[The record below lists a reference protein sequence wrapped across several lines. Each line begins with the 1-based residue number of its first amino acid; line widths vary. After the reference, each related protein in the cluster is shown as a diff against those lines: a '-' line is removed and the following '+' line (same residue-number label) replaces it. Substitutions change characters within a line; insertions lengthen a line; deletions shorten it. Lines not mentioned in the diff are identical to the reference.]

1 MHMNTSRLP
10 KSPIPPVIPVRQR
23 FGRPRVEDL
32 AAATMD
38 ALARLIPDP
47 AQVRGKVIGLT
58 APSRG
63 IRDIGLVLGNLARAI
78 RSFGATPKVLTAMG
92 THGGGTAE
100 GNLETARNRGIDP
113 ETVGAEVIG
122 DIATTHLD
130 TVNGIEVHVA
140 RAALSCDGVIL
151 VNRIKEH
158 TDILWDTPLPH
169 GHFGLESGWAKI
181 LALGLSHLQ
190 ALAQHLH
197 VHGKTLGV
205 AIETSSRRIIRGGE
219 VKVLGGVG
227 IIENAYDE
235 TAAVVGAPVSASDQ
249 AIDEF
254 FATEARFLAESRALM
269 PRLPFGEIDVLW
281 CHWLGKNLS
290 GQGMHT
296 KTIGRS
302 PYGAVQGQPWVPG
315 TPRIFNIIG
324 SALTPGNHGNAIGMG
339 LCEFITER
347 FRAAVDPE
355 ITALNCL
362 TALSPCQARM
372 PIVMPNDREALA
384 TALAISP
391 GGSRPRLVLIHSTLM
406 LADLLV
412 SPAALEDSQRLGAS
426 LEVRGERR
434 DIPFTLDG
442 HVNWEAAIPA
452 THLGVPSAR

>member
-1 MHMNTSRLP
+1 M
-10 KSPIPPVIPVRQR
+10 
-23 FGRPRVEDL
+23 
-32 AAATMD
+32 A
-38 ALARLIPDP
+38 
-47 AQVRGKVIGLT
+47 
-58 APSRG
+58 
-63 IRDIGLVLGNLARAI
+63 
-78 RSFGATPKVLTAMG
+78 PKVLTAMG

-113 ETVGAEVIG
+113 ERVAAEVIG
-122 DIATTHLD
+122 DIETTHLD
-130 TVNGIEVHVA
+130 TIDGLEVHVG

-158 TDILWDTPLPH
+158 TDILWETPLPK
-169 GHFGLESGWAKI
+169 GYFGLESGWAKI

-190 ALAQHLH
+190 ALTQHQH
-197 VHGKTLGV
+197 VHGRTLGV
-205 AIETSSRRIIRGGE
+205 AIESSARRILRGPE
-219 VKVLGGVG
+219 VKVLGGIG
-227 IIENAYDE
+227 IIENAHDE
-235 TAAVVGAPVSASDQ
+235 TAAVVGAHVSASDA
-249 AIDEF
+249 AIDAF
-254 FATEARFLAESRALM
+254 FAAEARFLAESRALM
-269 PRLPFGEIDVLW
+269 PRLPFSEIDVLW

-339 LCEFITER
+339 LCELITER

-355 ITALNCL
+355 VTALNCL

-384 TALAISP
+384 TALAMSP
-391 GGSRPRLVLIHSTLM
+391 RRHCSRLVLIHSTLK

-412 SPAALEDSQRLGAS
+412 SAAALEDSERCGAS
-426 LEVRGERR
+426 LEVRGEPR
-434 DIPFTLDG
+434 DILFTSDG
-442 HVNWEAAIPA
+442 YVGWEAIIP
-452 THLGVPSAR
+452 GEE

>member
-1 MHMNTSRLP
+1 MNTSRLP
-10 KSPIPPVIPVRQR
+10 KSPIPAVIPVRQH
-23 FGRPRVEDL
+23 FDRPRVKDL
-32 AAATMD
+32 AAAVAA
-38 ALARLIPDP
+38 ALAQVIPDP
-47 AQVRGKVIGLT
+47 TLVRGKVVGLT

-63 IRDIGLVLGNLARAI
+63 IRDIGPVLRLLTAAL

-92 THGGGTAE
+92 SHGGGTAE

-113 ETVGAEVIG
+113 ERVGADVIG
-122 DIATTHLD
+122 DIETTHLD
-130 TVNGIEVHVA
+130 TIDGVEVHVG
-140 RAALSCDGVIL
+140 RAAMACDGVIL

-158 TDILWDTPLPH
+158 TDILWETPLPK

-190 ALAQHLH
+190 ALAQHQH

-205 AIETSSRRIIRGGE
+205 AIEASARRILRGGE

-227 IIENAYDE
+227 LIESAYDE
-235 TAAVVGAPVSASDQ
+235 TAAVVGAAVSASD
-249 AIDEF
+249 AAVDEF

-302 PYGAVQGQPWVPG
+302 PYGAVQGEPWVPG

-355 ITALNCL
+355 VTALNCL
-362 TALSPCQARM
+362 TALAPCQARM
-372 PIVMPNDREALA
+372 PIVLPNDREALE
-384 TALAISP
+384 TALAVSP
-391 GGSRPRLVLIHSTLM
+391 SKHCPRLVLIHSTLK

-412 SPAALEDSQRLGAS
+412 SAAALEDGNRTGAS
-426 LEVRGERR
+426 LEVRGEPR
-434 DIPFTLDG
+434 DIPFTTEGYVDWG
-442 HVNWEAAIPA
+442 AALP
-452 THLGVPSAR
+452 GQE

>member
-1 MHMNTSRLP
+1 MNTSRLP
-10 KSPIPPVIPVRQR
+10 RSPIPPVIPVRQR
-23 FGRPRVEDL
+23 FNRPRVENL
-32 AAATMD
+32 PVATVT
-38 ALARLIPDP
+38 ALARVIPDP
-47 AQVRGKVIGLT
+47 LLVRGKVIGLT

-63 IRDIGLVLGNLARAI
+63 IRDIGPVLRHLAEAL
-78 RSFGATPKVLTAMG
+78 RSFGATPKILTAMG
-92 THGGGTAE
+92 THGGGTAA

-113 ETVGAEVIG
+113 ECVAAEVIG
-122 DIATTHLD
+122 DIETTHLD
-130 TVNGIEVHVA
+130 TVDGIEVHVG

-158 TDILWDTPLPH
+158 TDILWETPRPK

-190 ALAQHLH
+190 ALAQHQH
-197 VHGKTLGV
+197 VHGRTLGV
-205 AIETSSRRIIRGGE
+205 AIETSARRILRGGE
-219 VKVLGGVG
+219 VKILGGVG
-227 IIENAYDE
+227 LIENAYDE
-235 TAAVVGAPVSASDQ
+235 TAAVVGAPVSASD
-249 AIDEF
+249 ASIDAF
-254 FATEARFLAESRALM
+254 FAAEARHLAESRALM

-355 ITALNCL
+355 VTALNCL
-362 TALSPCQARM
+362 TALTPCQARM

-384 TALAISP
+384 TALAVSP
-391 GGSRPRLVLIHSTLM
+391 VRQCPHLVLIHSTLK
-406 LADLLV
+406 LADVVV
-412 SPAALEDSQRLGAS
+412 SAGALADGEQHGANFKVLG
-426 LEVRGERR
+426 EPRE
-434 DIPFTLDG
+434 IPFTHDG
-442 HVNWEAAIPA
+442 YMDWESLIPSD
-452 THLGVPSAR
+452 H

>member
-1 MHMNTSRLP
+1 
-10 KSPIPPVIPVRQR
+10 VRQS
-23 FGRPRVEDL
+23 FDRPRAADL
-32 AAATMD
+32 AAATAA
-38 ALARLIPDP
+38 ALTQVIPDP
-47 AQVRGKVIGLT
+47 ARVRGKVIGLT

-63 IRDIGLVLGNLARAI
+63 IRDIGLVLRYLAEAL
-78 RSFGATPKVLTAMG
+78 RSFGGIPKVLTAMG

-100 GNLETARNRGIDP
+100 GNLETARNRGIDL
-113 ETVGAEVIG
+113 ERVGAEVIG
-122 DIATTHLD
+122 DIETTHLD
-130 TVNGIEVHVA
+130 TVDGIEVHVG
-140 RAALSCDGVIL
+140 RAALACEGLIL

-158 TDILWDTPLPH
+158 TDILWESVIPK

-190 ALAQHLH
+190 ALAQHQH

-205 AIETSSRRIIRGGE
+205 AIETSARRIIRGGE

-235 TAAVVGAPVSASDQ
+235 TAAVVGAQVSASDA
-249 AIDEF
+249 AIDAF
-254 FATEARFLAESRALM
+254 FATEARHLAESRALM

-355 ITALNCL
+355 VTALNCL

-384 TALAISP
+384 TALAVSP
-391 GGSRPRLVLIHSTLM
+391 LRQRPHLVLIHSTLK

-412 SPAALEDSQRLGAS
+412 SAGALEDSERDGPR
-426 LEVRGERR
+426 LEVRGEPRE
-434 DIPFTLDG
+434 IPFAADG
-442 HVNWEAAIPA
+442 YVDWDAVVRGDE
-452 THLGVPSAR
+452 

>member
-1 MHMNTSRLP
+1 MDTSRLP
-10 KSPIPPVIPVRQR
+10 KSPIPPAILVRQQ
-23 FGRPRVEDL
+23 FDRPRVNDL
-32 AAATMD
+32 AAAAVA
-38 ALARLIPDP
+38 ALAQVIPDP
-47 AQVRGKVIGLT
+47 TMVRGKVVGLT

-63 IRDIGLVLGNLARAI
+63 IRDIGPVLRQLAETL
-78 RSFGATPKVLTAMG
+78 RSFGAIPKVLTAMG

-113 ETVGAEVIG
+113 EQVGTEVIG

-130 TVNGIEVHVA
+130 TVDGIEVHVG
-140 RAALSCDGVIL
+140 RAALSCDALIL

-158 TDILWDTPLPH
+158 TDILWETPLPK
-169 GHFGLESGWAKI
+169 GYFGLESGWAKI

-190 ALAQHLH
+190 ALAQHQH

-205 AIETSSRRIIRGGE
+205 AIETSARRILRGGE

-235 TAAVVGAPVSASDQ
+235 TAKVIGAPVRASDA

-290 GQGMHT
+290 GQGLHT

-355 ITALNCL
+355 VTALNCL
-362 TALSPCQARM
+362 SALSPCQARM

-384 TALAISP
+384 TAIAVSP
-391 GGSRPRLVLIHSTLM
+391 RAPRPRLVLIHSTLK
-406 LADLLV
+406 LTDLLV
-412 SPAALEDSQRLGAS
+412 SVAALEDSKRNGAS
-426 LEVRGERR
+426 LEVRGEPR
-434 DIPFTLDG
+434 DIPFTTDGYLD
-442 HVNWEAAIPA
+442 WEAVIPGA
-452 THLGVPSAR
+452 E

>member
-1 MHMNTSRLP
+1 MNTSRLP

-23 FGRPRVEDL
+23 FDRPRVMDL
-32 AAATMD
+32 RAATAAA
-38 ALARLIPDP
+38 LAQVIPDP
-47 AQVRGKVIGLT
+47 TRVRGKVIGLT

-63 IRDIGLVLGNLARAI
+63 IRDIGPVLRHLAGTL
-78 RSFGATPKVLTAMG
+78 RSFGAIPKVLTAMG

-113 ETVGAEVIG
+113 DLVGAEVIG
-122 DIATTHLD
+122 DIATAHLD
-130 TVNGIEVHVA
+130 TVDGIEVHVGK
-140 RAALSCDGVIL
+140 AALACDGVIL

-158 TDILWDTPLPH
+158 TDILWEKPLPK
-169 GHFGLESGWAKI
+169 GYFGLESGWAKI

-190 ALAQHLH
+190 ALAQHQH

-205 AIETSSRRIIRGGE
+205 AIETSARRILRGGE

-235 TAAVVGAPVSASDQ
+235 TAAVVGAPVRAGDA

-254 FATEARFLAESRALM
+254 FAAEARFLADSQALM
-269 PRLPFGEIDVLW
+269 PRLPFGDIDVLW

-355 ITALNCL
+355 VTALNCL

-384 TALAISP
+384 TAIAVSP
-391 GGSRPRLVLIHSTLM
+391 RALGPRLVLIHSTLK
-406 LADLLV
+406 LTDLLA
-412 SPAALEDSQRLGAS
+412 SAAALEDSERNGAS
-426 LEVRGERR
+426 LEVRGEPR
-434 DIPFTLDG
+434 DIPFITDG
-442 HVNWEAAIPA
+442 YVDWEAVFP
-452 THLGVPSAR
+452 GEE

>member
-1 MHMNTSRLP
+1 M
-10 KSPIPPVIPVRQR
+10 IPVRQR
-23 FGRPRVEDL
+23 FDRPRVKDL
-32 AAATMD
+32 AAATAA
-38 ALARLIPDP
+38 ALAQVIPDP
-47 AQVRGKVIGLT
+47 TRVRGKVIGLT

-63 IRDIGLVLGNLARAI
+63 IRDIGPVLRLLTEAL
-78 RSFGATPKVLTAMG
+78 RSFGAIPKVVTAMG

-113 ETVGAEVIG
+113 EQVGAEVIG
-122 DIATTHLD
+122 DLATIHLD
-130 TVNGIEVHVA
+130 TVDGIEVHVG

-158 TDILWDTPLPH
+158 TDILWETPLPK

-190 ALAQHLH
+190 ALAQHQH
-197 VHGKTLGV
+197 VHGRTLGV
-205 AIETSSRRIIRGGE
+205 AIETTARRILRGPT

-235 TAAVVGAPVSASDQ
+235 TARVVGAAVRPSDA

-254 FATEARFLAESRALM
+254 FAAEARYLAESRALM
-269 PRLPFGEIDVLW
+269 PRLPFGAIDVLW

-302 PYGAVQGQPWVPG
+302 PYGSVQGQPWVPG

-355 ITALNCL
+355 VTALNCL

-384 TALAISP
+384 TALAVSP
-391 GGSRPRLVLIHSTLM
+391 RSHSARLVLIHSTST

-412 SPAALEDSQRLGAS
+412 SAAALEDSERNGAS
-426 LEVRGERR
+426 LEIRGEAR
-434 DIPFTLDG
+434 DIPFTTDAY
-442 HVNWEAAIPA
+442 VDWEA
-452 THLGVPSAR
+452 LVPGEQ

>member
-1 MHMNTSRLP
+1 MNTSRLP
-10 KSPIPPVIPVRQR
+10 KNPIPPVIPVRQR
-23 FGRPRVEDL
+23 FDRPRVKDL
-32 AAATMD
+32 AAATVA
-38 ALARLIPDP
+38 ALAQVIPDP
-47 AQVRGKVIGLT
+47 TLVRGKVIGLT

-63 IRDIGLVLGNLARAI
+63 IRDIGPVLHHLTGAL
-78 RSFGATPKVLTAMG
+78 RSFGAIPKILTAMG

-113 ETVGAEVIG
+113 ERVRAEVIG
-122 DIATTHLD
+122 DLATTHLD
-130 TVNGIEVHVA
+130 TVDGFEVHVG

-151 VNRIKEH
+151 VNRLKEH
-158 TDILWDTPLPH
+158 TDILWETPLPK

-190 ALAQHLH
+190 ALAQHQH
-197 VHGKTLGV
+197 IHGRTLGV
-205 AIETSSRRIIRGGE
+205 AIETSARRILRGGE

-235 TAAVVGAPVSASDQ
+235 TARVVGAAVSAKGA

-254 FATEARFLAESRALM
+254 FATEARYLAESRALM

-355 ITALNCL
+355 VTALNCL
-362 TALSPCQARM
+362 TALAPCQARM

-384 TALAISP
+384 TAVAVSP
-391 GGSRPRLVLIHSTLM
+391 RRQCPRLVLIHSTSKLT
-406 LADLLV
+406 DLLV
-412 SPAALEDSQRLGAS
+412 SAAALEDSQRNGAS
-426 LEVRGERR
+426 LEVRGEPR
-434 DIPFTLDG
+434 DIPFTTDG
-442 HVNWEAAIPA
+442 YVDWEAVIP
-452 THLGVPSAR
+452 SEE

>member
-1 MHMNTSRLP
+1 MNTSHLP
-10 KSPIPPVIPVRQR
+10 KSLIPPVIPVRQR
-23 FGRPRVEDL
+23 FDRPQVKDL
-32 AAATMD
+32 ADATMA
-38 ALARLIPDP
+38 ALAQVLP
-47 AQVRGKVIGLT
+47 APPLVRGKVVGLT

-63 IRDIGLVLGNLARAI
+63 IRDIGPVLRLLAGAL
-78 RSFGATPKVLTAMG
+78 RSFGAIPKVLTAMG
-92 THGGGTAE
+92 THGGGTPE

-113 ETVGAEVIG
+113 ERVGAEVIG
-122 DIATTHLD
+122 DIETTHLD
-130 TVNGIEVHVA
+130 TVDGFEVHVG

-151 VNRIKEH
+151 VNRLKEH
-158 TDILWDTPLPH
+158 TDIVWETPLPK

-190 ALAQHLH
+190 ALAQHQH
-197 VHGKTLGV
+197 VHGRTLGV
-205 AIETSSRRIIRGGE
+205 AIETSARRILRGGE

-235 TAAVVGAPVSASDQ
+235 TARVVGAAVSASDA

-254 FATEARFLAESRALM
+254 FATEARYLAESRALM

-324 SALTPGNHGNAIGMG
+324 SDLTPGNHGNAIGMG

-347 FRAAVDPE
+347 LRAAVDPE
-355 ITALNCL
+355 VTALNCL

-384 TALAISP
+384 TALAVSP
-391 GGSRPRLVLIHSTLM
+391 RRHGARLVLIHSTLK

-412 SPAALEDSQRLGAS
+412 SAAALEDSERYGAS
-426 LEVRGERR
+426 LEVRGEPR
-434 DIPFTLDG
+434 DIPFTTDG
-442 HVNWEAAIPA
+442 YVDWEADIP
-452 THLGVPSAR
+452 GKE